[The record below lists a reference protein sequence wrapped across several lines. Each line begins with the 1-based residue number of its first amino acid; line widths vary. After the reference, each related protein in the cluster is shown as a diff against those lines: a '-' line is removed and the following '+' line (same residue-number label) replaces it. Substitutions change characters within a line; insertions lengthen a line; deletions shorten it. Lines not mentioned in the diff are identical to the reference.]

1 MLTLTPAVTTI
12 GLPPRRLMHSYTKMS
27 MTFGYLVPRRSTL
40 LLVQTRHL
48 LCSLSL
54 SSLSRLARPGAGTRW
69 ESRVRIIN
77 VSDLSFFSS
86 SLPPLKLFRTYT
98 TYQGWTTL
106 VDWENAAD
114 DEIVRNVAISTSEK
128 WKELGE
134 KRGLYIDHLFMN
146 DASRDQSPIATY
158 GEASIAKLKAIALKY
173 DPEQVFQNLQNDG
186 FLLRK
191 V

>member
-1 MLTLTPAVTTI
+1 MSFLSFLPLSLHWNYFVLTLP
-12 GLPPRRLMHSYTKMS
+12 
-27 MTFGYLVPRRSTL
+27 
-40 LLVQTRHL
+40 
-48 LCSLSL
+48 
-54 SSLSRLARPGAGTRW
+54 
-69 ESRVRIIN
+69 
-77 VSDLSFFSS
+77 
-86 SLPPLKLFRTYT
+86 

-114 DEIVRNVAISTSEK
+114 DEMVRNVAISTSEK